1 MSTPFPIK
9 PGSKRAV
16 ALLLVLA
23 FVLLIST
30 VIVGF
35 FSSSAGARREVSSY
49 ESGMVVKQLADVA
62 TNVVIGQISDATQS
76 WEVPATSASSKGSG
90 ARLTFATQPGMIRT
104 YDATGNP
111 GRAFKLYSSPTMVTA
126 PGSEWV
132 ASANLATEVPPTW
145 ATQPALFTD
154 LNEPVLV
161 SDRKGSIT
169 LKGSSEKVTASYP
182 ILDPSGLSP
191 TLALTGKPPAA
202 TQDQDGVEGFDLT
215 DVPGFGG
222 PEELD
227 EKNVKRP
234 VLPKNYDPTL
244 VTKAGATA
252 NPAPMP
258 VQWIYVL
265 RDGRLTSPTGTRR
278 GGLEANWAS
287 LMTGDPSKPSA
298 ENPITGRI
306 AFWTDDETSKLNIN
320 VNSEGTYWDRAYA
333 VGPEIVPPEPV
344 SPPIP
349 PNFYDNHFYEN
360 ELDARMPVKGEYQR
374 YPGHPAMTC
383 LSPVFGFLPAYRVP
397 NGDTITAAKDADG
410 KFVDPPYLANYYA
423 MVPRI
428 SVGGTKG
435 GTVATA
441 FYGATPAA
449 ITVDRERLYAS
460 VDELAFADKA
470 PDPVYLERPTA
481 GRLPAADI
489 QRAKFFLTTNAR
501 SAEVTAFNTPRIMLW
516 QPQQKMDP
524 NFNKPGGILK
534 SARNAK
540 DELLAFC
547 GTANGFPYYFQRYSI
562 YLREQVNNRLTH
574 KDLPFK
580 QLPLYGYEPP
590 SSQSPTLD
598 WQNIPRN
605 QDLYKYLQRLTNEE
619 IPGLGGKLTTKYP
632 AAARDQI
639 LTEMVDLI
647 RMGTNTYSNDLD
659 PAYEYAPPR
668 LSQESVSGES
678 QVVSLVPPSGTPGE
692 GTKGFGRFPTVTEA
706 TLIFYDASSATST
719 TPNKMRVVLVL
730 QPFTPTSQSWY
741 VSPLVRYVV
750 KGLEGFTINNTPN
763 AFRNT
768 TKPRSNLITSRCGYG
783 SGYAGNRAYVGI
795 FAAFRYWGG
804 DWRGTGTPMPQTDGT
819 KRIPPSGTTTFHEE
833 FDYPFVS
840 DDIPIDPNENDGK
853 FEFSGGKVTVEIHA
867 GYATAPAADTLV
879 QTVNLDFPSGIWPL
893 PRSPSAATK
902 QHKDFN
908 TRIGPSTF
916 NLVNAADTVR
926 SLQVDPKG
934 PSGGD
939 LRIVAAQKVVPA
951 DFYAGFAGTD
961 PNVDPNAEPDVRDG
975 YDSTVEPI
983 VHSLRNGDKA
993 SGRLFLGRIHANLF
1007 DGRDGTPAGSRGDPI
1022 AARGTKAAALTN
1034 GKLGD
1039 WDNGPSGHEDGC
1051 YVNNP
1056 NDFGGSTTTD
1066 SLTWATVSITPNRQV
1081 HSPVIFGSLPVG
1093 SAMNPV
1099 QPWRTLL
1106 FCPNPAAGADHPG
1119 FAKKSTNEPADHAP
1133 ADHAFLDFFTMPIVE
1148 PYAIS
1153 EPFST
1158 AGKINLN
1165 YQLAPFTYIR
1175 RATALHGVLK
1185 SMRITAIPSPAGL
1198 PKHYTTSLRKPVD
1211 VSETLKAFDERFDDP
1226 TKGGMFRA
1234 ASEICDMQLVPK
1246 GTTLAAVRN
1255 GWWKD
1260 YALTGDNAREVPYGQ
1275 IHSRVTTKSNS
1286 FTVHMRVQALKK
1298 RKSSSPADQAV
1309 WNEDS
1314 DTIASEY
1321 RGSAAIE
1328 RYVDTGDTT
1337 LPDFATNADATLD
1350 RFYKFRIIGARRFS
1364 PSGVVSPMPTPTP
1377 EPTPVP
1383 TPVPT
1388 PTPIPTPTPVPTP
1401 TPGGG
1406 GPGGGGGGTP
1416 TPTPT
1421 PTPTGTPT
1429 PTPTPPP
1436 PPPPPEP

>member
-90 ARLTFATQPGMIRT
+90 KRLTFATQPGMIRT

-132 ASANLATEVPPTW
+132 ASANLATEVPPNW
-145 ATQPALFTD
+145 VNQPALFTD
-154 LNEPVLV
+154 LNAPLLV
-161 SDRKGSIT
+161 GDPKGGIT
-169 LKGSSEKVTASYP
+169 LKGSSEKVAASYP

-191 TLALTGKPPAA
+191 TGGTAA
-202 TQDQDGVEGFDLT
+202 TQDGVEGFDLKN
-215 DVPGFGG
+215 VPGFGG
-222 PEELD
+222 TQSGG
-227 EKNVKRP
+227 RP
-234 VLPKNYDPTL
+234 TLSNDYDPTL
-244 VTKAGATA
+244 VTRPGVTA

-265 RDGRLTSPTGTRR
+265 RDGRLTSPTGIGR
-278 GGLEANWAS
+278 GGVEANWAS
-287 LMTGDPSKPSA
+287 LTNGDPSKPSA

-333 VGPEIVPPEPV
+333 VGPETPPPAT
-344 SPPIP
+344 PI
-349 PNFYDNHFYEN
+349 NGVNNFYEN

-383 LSPVFGFLPAYRVP
+383 LSPVFGFLAAYRVP
-397 NGDTITAAKDADG
+397 NGDTITAANYDG
-410 KFVDPPYLANYYA
+410 AFSNYYA

-428 SVGGTKG
+428 SVGGSKG

-441 FYGATPAA
+441 FEGANPAA

-516 QPQQKMDP
+516 QPQQKLDP
-524 NFNKPGGILK
+524 NRGKTGGFPAT
-534 SARNAK
+534 ARNAK

-574 KDLPFK
+574 KDVPFK
-580 QLPLYGYEPP
+580 QLPPSYEPP

-598 WQNIPRN
+598 WQKIPRN

-647 RMGTNTYSNDLD
+647 RMGTNTYSNDLND
-659 PAYEYAPPR
+659 EYEYAPPR

-678 QVVSLVPPSGTPGE
+678 QVVSLVPPSGTPGA
-692 GTKGFGRFPTVTEA
+692 GTKGFGRFPTITEA
-706 TLIFYDASSATST
+706 SLIFYDASSAAST

-934 PSGGD
+934 PTGGD

-951 DFYAGFAGTD
+951 DFYAGFAGTEGAD
-961 PNVDPNAEPDVRDG
+961 DG
-975 YDSTVEPI
+975 YDSTTEPI

-1039 WDNGPSGHEDGC
+1039 WDNGPNEHEDGC

-1056 NDFGGSTTTD
+1056 NDFGGSSTTD

-1119 FAKKSTNEPADHAP
+1119 FAKKSANEP

-1153 EPFST
+1153 EPCST

-1198 PKHYTTSLRKPVD
+1198 PKIYPTSLRKPVD

-1234 ASEICDMQLVPK
+1234 ASEICDIQLVPK

-1350 RFYKFRIIGARRFS
+1350 RFYKFRIIGVRRFS

-1388 PTPIPTPTPVPTP
+1388 PGPTPGPTPVPTP
-1401 TPGGG
+1401 PIGG

-1416 TPTPT
+1416 LPTPIPT
-1421 PTPTGTPT
+1421 PIPTPTGTPQ
-1429 PTPTPPP
+1429 PTPSPAPTLPPTGP
-1436 PPPPPEP
+1436 